1 MNSFSP
7 SLVYG
12 FYYVYIFLKLMTL
25 DLALGKKR
33 ILKIRKRR
41 KETRVKKNGIF
52 AKEPWE
58 GSS

>member
-1 MNSFSP
+1 
-7 SLVYG
+7 
-12 FYYVYIFLKLMTL
+12 MTL
-25 DLALGKKR
+25 NLALGKKR